1 MPDFNECFT
10 SREIADRFGVPIST
24 VRLVIE
30 RLGIDHRFPRN
41 RVVFA
46 EDLGKL
52 TIAFQTLGYTI
63 PDPMQPA
70 AAETVETAV
79 EEGAPC
85 A

>member
-1 MPDFNECFT
+1 MPDFNECYT
-10 SREIADRFGVPIST
+10 SRQIADLFRVPIST

-30 RLGIDHRFPRN
+30 RLGIDHRFARN
-41 RVVFA
+41 RVLFA

-63 PDPMQPA
+63 SDPMQPA
-70 AAETVETAV
+70 AVEV
-79 EEGAPC
+79 EEGAPW